1 MRPLE
6 KLAAVRDADG
16 AIEATFYTD
25 EEKVTFSLS
34 YEDFARAASAPKAS
48 KKKTKA
54 RRGK

>member
-6 KLAAVRDADG
+6 KLAAVRDAGG

-25 EEKVTFSLS
+25 EGKLTFSLS
-34 YEDFARAASAPKAS
+34 YEAFARAASSPAP
-48 KKKTKA
+48 KKKTKV